1 MPTNTSEQGLEA
13 LITRAMTGRTYLLEP
28 PHQATSSSV
37 PVSGGTGWLLGD
49 PRHYDRSHCV
59 DLMQLQGFLEATQP
73 QIAEAVAIGV
83 DGPTRRQ
90 FLARVEKQ
98 IAQRGVVDVLRKGI
112 RHGPHEIQLFY
123 GTPSPG
129 NSRAAE
135 LFARNRFSLCRQL
148 AYSNDQTR
156 RALDL
161 ALFVN
166 GLPVATFELKN
177 NLTCQDVQHAIRQ
190 YQRDR
195 DPREPLFAL
204 ARCLVHFAVDEQEV
218 QFCTHLQGKD
228 SDFLP
233 FNRGTVSGGS
243 GNPPNPDGLA
253 TAYLWDQIL
262 TPSSL
267 TDILENY
274 AQVIEK
280 RNPRTGRKTH
290 RQIFPRYH
298 QLDVVCSLLADVA
311 AHGAGRCYLGQHS
324 AGSGKSNSIAW
335 LSHQVGDIIHNGERV
350 FDSVIVVTD
359 RRNLDEQLRN
369 NILDFM
375 QVGATVGAVTGR
387 GSTKTEQLKQ
397 FLAAGKKIIICT
409 LQTFPEL
416 CRELDEA
423 PQGRRYAVIID
434 EAHCSQG
441 SKASA
446 ALNQALAADGALPED
461 IDVEDFINT
470 AIEDFVN
477 TVIEQRL
484 QSRGLRPNAS
494 YFAFTATAKAKT
506 RELFGTP
513 LPPNGES
520 KIGRRPFHAYTMK
533 QAIEEKFILNVLQY
547 YIPISSYYRLVKTIE
562 ADPLFDSKRARSKLR
577 RYVESHDTAIRN
589 KAEIMVDH
597 FLDAVLPL
605 REMKGEARAMVV
617 TGAIER
623 AVQYFHAIRR
633 YLLERRSPYLP
644 IVAFSGE
651 HDFGDGPVS
660 EACLNGF
667 PSSEITSRIQEDP
680 YRFLICADKF
690 QTGYDEPLLQSM
702 YVDKALGGI
711 QAVQTLSRLN
721 RAAPGKKR
729 VFILDFQDNAAAV
742 EAAFA
747 DYYKTTLL
755 SEATDPNKLHD
766 LRDSLDQLRVYTW
779 EQVEEFVAL
788 FLSNSDRDA
797 LQPILNQCRYI
808 YNEQLNEDD
817 QVAFKSK
824 AKAFVRSYDFLAT
837 ILTYGNPEW
846 EKLSIFLTLLV
857 RALPAPDED
866 DLTTG
871 MLELIDMDSYRI
883 DKQNQQRIAL
893 PDDDATLDPAPVS
906 GGGFKTP
913 PELDPLSVILTSF
926 NDQYGTSFSDED
938 RIRRLIRDEIV
949 PQVAQDQRYRN
960 AKANTPNTAAIELD
974 AALNRAV
981 DPLFLDQ
988 TEFYKQFKDNSLF
1001 RNFVR
1006 DLVTRL
1012 INDNSGKS
1020 P

>member
-1 MPTNTSEQGLEA
+1 MPTDTSEQGLEA
-13 LITRAMTGRTYLLEP
+13 LITRAMTGRTHLLEP
-28 PHQATSSSV
+28 PHQSTSTAV

-49 PRHYDRSHCV
+49 PRHYDRNFCL
-59 DLMQLQGFLEATQP
+59 DLVQLQGFLEATQP
-73 QIAEAVAIGV
+73 AVAEAVQISV

-90 FLARVEKQ
+90 FLARLEKQ
-98 IAQRGVVDVLRKGI
+98 IGQRGVVEVLRKGI

-135 LFARNRFSLCRQL
+135 LFAQNRFSVTRQL
-148 AYSNDQTR
+148 AYSNDQSR

-166 GLPVATFELKN
+166 GLTVATFELKN
-177 NLTCQDVQHAIRQ
+177 NLTCQNVRHAIEQ
-190 YQRDR
+190 YKTDR
-195 DPREPLFAL
+195 DPREPLFAF

-218 QFCTHLQGKD
+218 NFCTQLQGKD

-233 FNRGTVSGGS
+233 FNRGTTSGGS

-253 TAYLWDQIL
+253 TAYLWEQIL

-280 RNPRTGRKTH
+280 RNRRTGRKTYK
-290 RQIFPRYH
+290 QIFPRYH
-298 QLDVVCSLLADVA
+298 QLDVVRSLLADVA

-324 AGSGKSNSIAW
+324 AGSGKSHSIAW
-335 LSHQVGDIIHNGERV
+335 LSHQVGDITHNGERV

-387 GSTKTEQLKQ
+387 GSSKTEQLKQ

-416 CRELDEA
+416 CRQLDEA

-434 EAHCSQG
+434 EAHSSQG

-470 AIEDFVN
+470 AIEA
-477 TVIEQRL
+477 RMR
-484 QSRGLRPNAS
+484 SRRLRPNAS

-506 RELFGTP
+506 LELFGTP
-513 LPPNGES
+513 LPPDGEG
-520 KIGRRPFHAYTMK
+520 KIGRRPFHVYTMK
-533 QAIEEKFILNVLQY
+533 QAIEEKFILNILQY
-547 YIPISSYYRLVKTIE
+547 YTPINSFYRLIKTIE

-597 FLDAVLPL
+597 FLDDVVPL

-623 AVQYFHAIRR
+623 AVQYFHAVRT
-633 YLLERRSPYLP
+633 YLGERRSPYLP
-644 IVAFSGE
+644 IVAFSGD

-660 EACLNGF
+660 EASLNGF
-667 PSSEITSRIQEDP
+667 ASSEITSRIQEDP

-690 QTGYDEPLLQSM
+690 QTGYDEPLLQAM

-755 SEATDPNKLHD
+755 SEETDPNKLHD
-766 LRDSLDQLRVYTW
+766 LRDSLDQLRVYSW

-788 FLSNSDRDA
+788 FLGNSDREA
-797 LQPILNQCRYI
+797 LQPILNHCRQI
-808 YNEQLNEDD
+808 YTDQLNEDD
-817 QVAFKSK
+817 QVAFKNK

-837 ILTYGNPEW
+837 ILTYDNPEW

-857 RALPAPDED
+857 RALPAPEED
-866 DLTTG
+866 DLTKG
-871 MLELIDMDSYRI
+871 MVELIDMDSYRI
-883 DKQNQQRIAL
+883 EKQEQRSVPL
-893 PDDDATLDPAPVS
+893 PDQDSTLDPAPVS
-906 GGGFKTP
+906 AGGFKP
-913 PELDPLSVILTSF
+913 EPELNPLSAILTNF
-926 NDQYGTSFSDED
+926 NEQHGTNFSDED

-960 AKANTPNTAAIELD
+960 ARANTPNTAGIELD

-988 TEFYKQFKDNSLF
+988 TEFYKQFKDNPLF

-1006 DLVTRL
+1006 EIVEKL
-1012 INDNSGKS
+1012 ITD
-1020 P
+1020 

>member
-1 MPTNTSEQGLEA
+1 MPTDTSEQGLEA
-13 LITRAMTGRTYLLEP
+13 LITRAMTGRTHLLEP
-28 PHQATSSSV
+28 PHQTTPTAV

-49 PRHYDRSHCV
+49 PRHYDRSHCL
-59 DLMQLQGFLEATQP
+59 DLVQLQGFLEATQP
-73 QIAEAVAIGV
+73 AVAEAVQISV

-90 FLARVEKQ
+90 FLTRLEKQ
-98 IAQRGVVDVLRKGI
+98 IGQRGVVEVLRKGI

-135 LFARNRFSLCRQL
+135 LFAQNRFSLTRQL
-148 AYSNDQTR
+148 AYSADQSR

-161 ALFVN
+161 VLFVN

-177 NLTCQDVQHAIRQ
+177 NLTCQNVRHAIEQ
-190 YQRDR
+190 YKTDR
-195 DPREPLFAL
+195 DPREPLFAF

-218 QFCTHLQGKD
+218 SFCTQLQGKD

-233 FNRGTVSGGS
+233 FNRGTASGGS
-243 GNPPNPDGLA
+243 GNPPSPDGLA
-253 TAYLWDQIL
+253 TAYLWEQIL

-280 RNPRTGRKTH
+280 RNRRTGRKTYK
-290 RQIFPRYH
+290 QIFPRYH
-298 QLDVVCSLLADVA
+298 QLDVVRSLLADVA
-311 AHGAGRCYLGQHS
+311 VHGAGRCYLGQHS
-324 AGSGKSNSIAW
+324 AGSGKSHSIAW
-335 LSHQVGDIIHNGERV
+335 LSHQVGDITHNGERV

-387 GSTKTEQLKQ
+387 GSSKTEQLKQ

-416 CRELDEA
+416 CSQLDQA
-423 PQGRRYAVIID
+423 PQDRRYAVIID
-434 EAHCSQG
+434 EAHSSQG

-446 ALNQALAADGALPED
+446 ALNQAIAADGALPED
-461 IDVEDFINT
+461 TDVEDFINT
-470 AIEDFVN
+470 AIEA
-477 TVIEQRL
+477 RMR
-484 QSRGLRPNAS
+484 SRRLRPNAS
-494 YFAFTATAKAKT
+494 YFAFTATSKAKT
-506 RELFGTP
+506 LELFGTP
-513 LPPNGES
+513 LPPDGEG
-520 KIGRRPFHAYTMK
+520 KVGRRPFHVYTMK
-533 QAIEEKFILNVLQY
+533 QAIEEKFILNVLNY
-547 YIPISSYYRLVKTIE
+547 YTPISSYYRLAKTIE

-597 FLDAVLPL
+597 FLDDVVPL

-623 AVQYFHAIRR
+623 AVLYFHAVRE
-633 YLLERRSPYLP
+633 YLRERRSPYLP
-644 IVAFSGE
+644 IVAFSGD
-651 HDFGDGPVS
+651 HDFGDGSVS
-660 EACLNGF
+660 EASLNGF
-667 PSSEITSRIQEDP
+667 ASSEITSRIQEDP

-690 QTGYDEPLLQSM
+690 QTGYDEPLLQAM

-721 RAAPGKKR
+721 RAAAGKKR
-729 VFILDFQDNAAAV
+729 VFVLDFQDNAAAV

-747 DYYKTTLL
+747 NYYKTTLL
-755 SEATDPNKLHD
+755 SEETDPNKLHD
-766 LRDSLDQLRVYTW
+766 LRESLDQLRVYTW
-779 EQVEEFVAL
+779 VQVEEFVGL
-788 FLSNSDRDA
+788 FLSNSDREA
-797 LQPILNQCRYI
+797 LQPILNQCRQI
-808 YNEQLNEDD
+808 YTEQLNEND

-837 ILTYGNPEW
+837 ILTYDNPEW

-857 RALPAPDED
+857 RALPAPEED
-866 DLTTG
+866 DLTKG
-871 MLELIDMDSYRI
+871 MLELIDMESYRI
-883 DKQNQQRIAL
+883 DKQKPGSLPL
-893 PDDDATLDPAPVS
+893 PDDDATLDPAPIS
-906 GGGFKTP
+906 GGGFKP
-913 PELDPLSVILTSF
+913 EPELDPLSVIVTNF
-926 NDQYGTSFSDED
+926 NEQYGTSFNDED
-938 RIRRLIRDEIV
+938 RIHRLIRDEIA

-960 AKANTPNTAAIELD
+960 AKANTPNTAEIELD
-974 AALNRAV
+974 AALNRVV

-988 TEFYKQFKDNSLF
+988 TEFYKQFKDNNLF

-1006 DLVTRL
+1006 EIVKEL
-1012 INDNSGKS
+1012 INNNPGESA
-1020 P
+1020 

>member
-1 MPTNTSEQGLEA
+1 MPTDTSEQGLEA
-13 LITRAMTGRTYLLEP
+13 LITRAMTGRTHLLEP
-28 PHQATSSSV
+28 PHQTTSTAV

-49 PRHYDRSHCV
+49 PRHYDRSFCL
-59 DLMQLQGFLEATQP
+59 DLVQLQGFLEATQP
-73 QIAEAVAIGV
+73 TVAEAVQISV

-90 FLARVEKQ
+90 FLARLEKQ
-98 IAQRGVVDVLRKGI
+98 IGQRGVVEVLRKGI

-135 LFARNRFSLCRQL
+135 LFAQNRFSLTRQL
-148 AYSNDQTR
+148 AYSPDQTR

-177 NLTCQDVQHAIRQ
+177 NLTCQNVRHAIKQYRQ
-190 YQRDR
+190 DR
-195 DPREPLFAL
+195 DPREPLFAF

-218 QFCTHLQGKD
+218 EFCTQLQGKD

-233 FNRGTVSGGS
+233 FNRGTASGGS
-243 GNPPNPDGLA
+243 GNPPTPDGLA
-253 TAYLWDQIL
+253 TAYLWEQIL

-280 RNPRTGRKTH
+280 RNRRTGRKTYK
-290 RQIFPRYH
+290 QIFPRYH
-298 QLDVVCSLLADVA
+298 QLDVVRSLLADVA

-324 AGSGKSNSIAW
+324 AGSGKSHSIAW
-335 LSHQVGDIIHNGERV
+335 LSHQVGDITHNGERV

-375 QVGATVGAVTGR
+375 QVEATVGAVTGR
-387 GSTKTEQLKQ
+387 GSSKTEQLKQ

-416 CRELDEA
+416 CSQLDQA

-434 EAHCSQG
+434 EAHSSQG

-446 ALNQALAADGALPED
+446 ALNQALTSEEVTLSEGTD
-461 IDVEDFINT
+461 
-470 AIEDFVN
+470 IEDFVN
-477 TVIEQRL
+477 TVIEERIR
-484 QSRGLRPNAS
+484 SRKLMNNAS
-494 YFAFTATAKAKT
+494 YFAFTATAKPKT
-506 RELFGTP
+506 LELFGTP
-513 LPPNGES
+513 LPPDGEG
-520 KIGRRPFHAYTMK
+520 KVGRRPFHKYTMK
-533 QAIEEKFILNVLQY
+533 QAIEEKFILNVLDY
-547 YIPISSYYRLVKTIE
+547 YTPINSFYRLVKTIE

-577 RYVESHDTAIRN
+577 RYVEGHDTAIRN

-597 FLDAVLPL
+597 FLDDVLPL

-623 AVQYFHAIRR
+623 AVQYFHAVRT
-633 YLLERRSPYLP
+633 YFGERRSPYLP
-644 IVAFSGE
+644 IVAFSGD

-660 EACLNGF
+660 EASLNGF
-667 PSSEITSRIQEDP
+667 ASSEITSRIQEDP

-690 QTGYDEPLLQSM
+690 QTGYDEPLLQAM
-702 YVDKALGGI
+702 YVDKPLGGI

-729 VFILDFQDNAAAV
+729 VFVLDFQDNAAAV

-755 SEATDPNKLHD
+755 SEETDPNKLHD

-779 EQVEEFVAL
+779 VQVEEFVGL
-788 FLSNSDRDA
+788 FLSNSDREA
-797 LQPILNQCRYI
+797 LQPILNQCRQI
-808 YNEQLNEDD
+808 YSEQLNEDD

-837 ILTYGNPEW
+837 ILTYDNPEW

-857 RALPAPDED
+857 RALPAPEED
-866 DLTTG
+866 DLTKG
-871 MLELIDMDSYRI
+871 MLELIDMESYRI
-883 DKQNQQRIAL
+883 DKQKPGSLPL
-893 PDDDATLDPAPVS
+893 PDDDATLNPAPVS
-906 GGGFKTP
+906 GGGFKP
-913 PELDPLSVILTSF
+913 EPELDPLSVIVTHF
-926 NDQYGTSFSDED
+926 NEQYGTSFNDED
-938 RIRRLIRDEIV
+938 RIRRLIRDEIA

-960 AKANTPNTAAIELD
+960 AKANTPNTAEIELD
-974 AALNRAV
+974 AALNRVV

-988 TEFYKQFKDNSLF
+988 TEFYKQFKDNDLF

-1006 DLVTRL
+1006 EIVKKL
-1012 INDNSGKS
+1012 ITD
-1020 P
+1020 

>member
-1 MPTNTSEQGLEA
+1 MSTDTSEQGLEA
-13 LITRAMTGRTYLLEP
+13 LITRAMTGRTHLLEP
-28 PHQATSSSV
+28 PHQPTPSAV

-49 PRHYDRSHCV
+49 PRHYDRSFCL
-59 DLMQLQGFLEATQP
+59 DLVQLQGFLEATQP
-73 QIAEAVAIGV
+73 AVAEAVAIAV

-90 FLARVEKQ
+90 FLTRLEKQ
-98 IAQRGVVDVLRKGI
+98 IGQRGVVEVLRKGI

-135 LFARNRFSLCRQL
+135 LFAQNRFSLTRQL
-148 AYSNDQTR
+148 AYSADQSR

-177 NLTCQDVQHAIRQ
+177 NLTCQDVQRAIRQ

-195 DPREPLFAL
+195 DPREPLFAF

-218 QFCTHLQGKD
+218 HFCTHLQGRD

-233 FNRGTVSGGS
+233 FNRGTASGGK

-253 TAYLWDQIL
+253 TAYLWQQIL
-262 TPSSL
+262 TPASL

-280 RNPRTGRKTH
+280 RNRRTGRKTYK
-290 RQIFPRYH
+290 QIFPRYH
-298 QLDVVCSLLADVA
+298 QLDVVRSLLADVA

-324 AGSGKSNSIAW
+324 AGSGKSHSIAW
-335 LSHQVGDIIHNGERV
+335 LSHQVGDVTHNGERV

-375 QVGATVGAVTGR
+375 QVEATVGAVTGR
-387 GSTKTEQLKQ
+387 GSSKTEQLKQ

-416 CRELDEA
+416 CRQLDEA

-434 EAHCSQG
+434 EAHSSQG

-461 IDVEDFINT
+461 TDVEDFINT
-470 AIEDFVN
+470 AIEA
-477 TVIEQRL
+477 RMR
-484 QSRGLRPNAS
+484 SRRLRPNAS

-506 RELFGTP
+506 LELFGTP
-513 LPPNGES
+513 LPPDDEG
-520 KIGRRPFHAYTMK
+520 KIGRRPFHVYTMK

-547 YIPISSYYRLVKTIE
+547 YTPISSYYRLIKTIE

-597 FLDAVLPL
+597 FLDDVLPL

-623 AVQYFHAIRR
+623 AVQYFHAVRS
-633 YLLERRSPYLP
+633 YLGERRSPYLP
-644 IVAFSGE
+644 IVAFSGD

-660 EACLNGF
+660 EASLNGF
-667 PSSEITSRIQEDP
+667 PSSEITTRIQEDP

-690 QTGYDEPLLQSM
+690 QTGYDEPLLQAM

-729 VFILDFQDNAAAV
+729 VFILDFKDNAAAV
-742 EAAFA
+742 EAAFT

-755 SEATDPNKLHD
+755 SEATDANKLHD
-766 LRDSLDQLRVYTW
+766 LRDSLDQLRVYSW
-779 EQVEEFVAL
+779 EQVQEFVAL
-788 FLSNSDRDA
+788 FLGNSDRET
-797 LQPILNQCRYI
+797 LQPILNDCRQI
-808 YNEQLNEDD
+808 YSEQLNEDD

-837 ILTYGNPEW
+837 ILTYDNPEW
-846 EKLSIFLTLLV
+846 EKLSIVLTLLV
-857 RALPAPDED
+857 RALPAPEED
-866 DLTTG
+866 DLTKG

-883 DKQNQQRIAL
+883 EKQEQRSVPL
-893 PDDDATLDPAPVS
+893 PDQDSTLDPSPVS
-906 GGGFKTP
+906 GGGFGP
-913 PELDPLSVILTSF
+913 EPELEPLSVIVTNF
-926 NDQYGTSFSDED
+926 NEQFGTSFSDED
-938 RIRRLIRDEIV
+938 RIHRLIRDEIA

-988 TEFYKQFKDNSLF
+988 TEFYKQFKDNPLF
-1001 RNFVR
+1001 RSFVR
-1006 DLVTRL
+1006 GIVETL
-1012 INDNSGKS
+1012 ITQKPAAS

>member
-1 MPTNTSEQGLEA
+1 MPTDTSEQGLEA
-13 LITRAMTGRTYLLEP
+13 LITRAMTGRTHLLEP
-28 PHQATSSSV
+28 PHQTTSTAV

-49 PRHYDRSHCV
+49 PRHYDRNFCL
-59 DLMQLQGFLEATQP
+59 DLLQLQGFLEATQP
-73 QIAEAVAIGV
+73 AVAEAVQISV
-83 DGPTRRQ
+83 DGPIRRQ
-90 FLARVEKQ
+90 FLARLEKQ
-98 IAQRGVVDVLRKGI
+98 IGQRGVVEVLRKGI

-129 NSRAAE
+129 NTRAAE
-135 LFARNRFSLCRQL
+135 LFAQNRFSLTRQL
-148 AYSNDQTR
+148 AYSPDQSR

-177 NLTCQDVQHAIRQ
+177 NLTCQNVRHAIEQ
-190 YQRDR
+190 YKTDR
-195 DPREPLFAL
+195 DPREPLFAF

-218 QFCTHLQGKD
+218 SFCTQLQGQD

-253 TAYLWDQIL
+253 SSYLWEQIL

-280 RNPRTGRKTH
+280 RNRRTGRKTYK
-290 RQIFPRYH
+290 QIFPRYH
-298 QLDVVCSLLADVA
+298 QLDVVRSLLADVA

-324 AGSGKSNSIAW
+324 AGSGKSHSIAW
-335 LSHQVGDIIHNGERV
+335 LSHQVGDITHNGERV

-387 GSTKTEQLKQ
+387 GSSKTEQLKQ

-416 CRELDEA
+416 CRQLDQA

-434 EAHCSQG
+434 EAHSSQG

-446 ALNQALAADGALPED
+446 ALNQALTSEETTLSEETD
-461 IDVEDFINT
+461 
-470 AIEDFVN
+470 IEDFVN
-477 TVIEQRL
+477 TVIEERMR
-484 QSRGLRPNAS
+484 SRKLMNSAS
-494 YFAFTATAKAKT
+494 YFAFTATAKPKT
-506 RELFGTP
+506 LELFGTP
-513 LPPNGES
+513 LPPDGEG
-520 KIGRRPFHAYTMK
+520 KVGRRPFHKYTMK
-533 QAIEEKFILNVLQY
+533 QAIQEKFILNVLDY
-547 YIPISSYYRLVKTIE
+547 YTPINSFYRLVKTIE

-597 FLDAVLPL
+597 FLDDVLPL

-623 AVQYFHAIRR
+623 AVQYFHAVRT
-633 YLLERRSPYLP
+633 YLGERRSPYLP
-644 IVAFSGE
+644 IVAFSGD

-660 EACLNGF
+660 EASLNGF

-690 QTGYDEPLLQSM
+690 QTGYDEPLLQAM

-721 RAAPGKKR
+721 RAAAGKKR
-729 VFILDFQDNAAAV
+729 VFVLDFQDNAAAV

-755 SEATDPNKLHD
+755 SEETDPNKLHD

-779 EQVEEFVAL
+779 EQVEEFVGL
-788 FLSNSDRDA
+788 FLSNSDREA
-797 LQPILNQCRYI
+797 LQPILNQCRQI
-808 YNEQLNEDD
+808 YTEQLNEDD

-837 ILTYGNPEW
+837 ILTYDNPEW

-857 RALPAPDED
+857 RALPAPEED
-866 DLTTG
+866 DLTKG

-883 DKQNQQRIAL
+883 DKQKPGSLPL

-906 GGGFKTP
+906 GGGFKP
-913 PELDPLSVILTSF
+913 EPELDPLSVIVTNF
-926 NDQYGTSFSDED
+926 NEQYGTSFNDED
-938 RIRRLIRDEIV
+938 RIRRLIRDEIA

-960 AKANTPNTAAIELD
+960 AKVNTPNTAAIELD

-981 DPLFLDQ
+981 DPMFLDQ
-988 TEFYKQFKDNSLF
+988 TEFYKHFKDNPLF

-1006 DLVTRL
+1006 EIVEKLVDSDTTEL
-1012 INDNSGKS
+1012 G
-1020 P
+1020 

>member
-1 MPTNTSEQGLEA
+1 MPTDTSEQGLEA
-13 LITRAMTGRTYLLEP
+13 LITRAMTGRTHLLEP
-28 PHQATSSSV
+28 PHQPTPSAV

-49 PRHYDRSHCV
+49 PRHYDRSFCL
-59 DLMQLQGFLEATQP
+59 DLVQLQGFLEATQP
-73 QIAEAVAIGV
+73 AVAEAVQISV

-90 FLARVEKQ
+90 FLARLEKQ
-98 IAQRGVVDVLRKGI
+98 IGQRGVVEVLRKGI

-135 LFARNRFSLCRQL
+135 LFAQNRFSLTRQL

-177 NLTCQDVQHAIRQ
+177 NLTCQNVRHAIEQ
-190 YQRDR
+190 YKTDR
-195 DPREPLFAL
+195 DPREPLFAF

-218 QFCTHLQGKD
+218 SFCTQLQGKD

-233 FNRGTVSGGS
+233 FNRGTTSGGS

-253 TAYLWDQIL
+253 TAYLWEQIL

-280 RNPRTGRKTH
+280 RNRLTGRKTYK
-290 RQIFPRYH
+290 QIFPRYH
-298 QLDVVCSLLADVA
+298 QLDVVRSLLADVA

-324 AGSGKSNSIAW
+324 AGSGKSHSIAW
-335 LSHQVGDIIHNGERV
+335 LSHQVGDITHNGERV

-387 GSTKTEQLKQ
+387 GSSKTEQLKQ

-416 CRELDEA
+416 CRQLDEA

-434 EAHCSQG
+434 EAHSSQG

-470 AIEDFVN
+470 AIEA
-477 TVIEQRL
+477 RMR
-484 QSRGLRPNAS
+484 SRRLRPNAS

-506 RELFGTP
+506 LELFGTP
-513 LPPNGES
+513 LPPDGEG
-520 KIGRRPFHAYTMK
+520 KIGRRPFHVYTMK
-533 QAIEEKFILNVLQY
+533 QAIEEKFILNVLQFY
-547 YIPISSYYRLVKTIE
+547 TPINSFYRLVKTIE

-597 FLDAVLPL
+597 FLDDVLPL

-623 AVQYFHAIRR
+623 AVQYFHAVRR
-633 YLLERRSPYLP
+633 YLLERRSSYLP
-644 IVAFSGE
+644 IVAFSGD

-660 EACLNGF
+660 EASLNGF
-667 PSSEITSRIQEDP
+667 ASSDITSRIQEDP

-690 QTGYDEPLLQSM
+690 QTGYDEPLLQAM

-755 SEATDPNKLHD
+755 SEETEPNKLHD
-766 LRDSLDQLRVYTW
+766 LRDSLDQLRIYSW

-788 FLSNSDRDA
+788 FLGNSDREA
-797 LQPILNQCRYI
+797 LQPILNHCRQLYTD
-808 YNEQLNEDD
+808 QLNEDD
-817 QVAFKSK
+817 QVAFKNK

-837 ILTYGNPEW
+837 ILTYDNPEW

-857 RALPAPDED
+857 RALPAPEED
-866 DLTTG
+866 DLTKG

-883 DKQNQQRIAL
+883 DKQKPGSLPL
-893 PDDDATLDPAPVS
+893 PDDDATLNPAPVS
-906 GGGFKTP
+906 GGGFGP
-913 PELDPLSVILTSF
+913 EPELEPLSVIVTNFNEQFGTSF
-926 NDQYGTSFSDED
+926 NDED
-938 RIRRLIRDEIV
+938 RIRRLIRDEIA
-949 PQVAQDQRYRN
+949 PQVALDQRYRN
-960 AKANTPNTAAIELD
+960 AKANTPNTAEIELD
-974 AALNRAV
+974 AALNRVV

-988 TEFYKQFKDNSLF
+988 TEFYKQFKDNDLF
-1001 RNFVR
+1001 RSFVR
-1006 DLVTRL
+1006 EIVKKL
-1012 INDNSGKS
+1012 ITD
-1020 P
+1020 